1 MGNGTV
7 SVGWTERWTITA
19 GFAGC
24 VICGV
29 IGKLWLNGT
38 AKNIIYAIASVGVL
52 AGAALLGAVHAK
64 ADDVP
69 GTAGLLLLA
78 VAVAGMWTG
87 SFAGGTMVLFVALIL
102 AGLSGGFPIWARVA
116 SALSGLAFGVHTV
129 RWLSGTWVYP
139 GSKVVSAACILLA
152 IAFLGRISSI
162 WSREG
167 PKGGAPTEG

>member
-7 SVGWTERWTITA
+7 SVGWTERWIITV
-19 GFAGC
+19 GFVES

-38 AKNIIYAIASVGVL
+38 AKDIIYAIATVGVL
-52 AGAALLGAVHAK
+52 AGAALLGAVRAK
-64 ADDVP
+64 AGDVP
-69 GTAGLLLLA
+69 GTAGLLLLVVG
-78 VAVAGMWTG
+78 VADMWG
-87 SFAGGTMVLFVALIL
+87 CSFVGGTMVLFVALIL

-152 IAFLGRISSI
+152 IAFLGWIISV

-167 PKGGAPTEG
+167 SKGGAPTEG